1 MIRKIFANFKEFLN
15 TRNYFRQRLNTRQ
28 NTSTRKKSVMLNP
41 WRLNERLFF
50 VITIS
55 DPYTVHYTVYQRVGI
70 LSPPYDDFLVL
81 SALPYIKAWVY
92 QR

>member
-1 MIRKIFANFKEFLN
+1 
-15 TRNYFRQRLNTRQ
+15 
-28 NTSTRKKSVMLNP
+28 MLNP
-41 WRLNERLFF
+41 CRLNERLFF

-70 LSPPYDDFLVL
+70 LLPPYDDFLVL